1 MVKLVDSGSSFGIFL
16 GSYSCG
22 DQASFS
28 AKMSRVCVIGLFGLS
43 ALSLSANATS
53 WAALPMRVLRSL
65 IEADAVFNGP
75 TVSTYFGTP
84 PQEVNL
90 TVDLAADWLA
100 AYAYDCILCSGGT
113 SFNPLLSSSF
123 QSLNSVWTNSI
134 PGFSGTDVMDWVSF
148 GGILNAPD
156 RQFALIESG
165 ANYTLQA
172 TIQNGHLGAFVNPSN
187 DTSSSAHIFSQ
198 LYQSSQLL
206 NPVVGFRF
214 DPSNP
219 KITIGALDPADYD
232 GDLNWVEIN
241 APSASFDSLNT
252 FSIDGLKG
260 YNGSFIPVG
269 NSLTANL
276 DSLAN
281 TIAIPNVS
289 TYISSPGFMGPINPA
304 ISNGI
309 LAYPCNVTTPY
320 VALSATI
327 NGVDYQIESTGSL
340 LRPYTSFSPAEGYCS
355 VGIVNKS
362 DTLLPPSVTLGL
374 PFLRSVYLAYRF
386 PTDSCPG
393 YYGFAFPAGAN
404 RTSSQI
410 SQTPTSTPTKSA
422 QCLVFTTPTSTPSPS
437 TEVTAQQKLL
447 SSDKYNVYGGE
458 DEAVYLLGVDDLSQM
473 DFLAPVSAAPAPTS
487 TASSN
492 STKDPMIVPQPTQS
506 SGKYDVFGMPQHE
519 LVTLVGVDD
528 LPQMVW
534 NTTELK

>member
-1 MVKLVDSGSSFGIFL
+1 I
-16 GSYSCG
+16 
-22 DQASFS
+22 
-28 AKMSRVCVIGLFGLS
+28 AKMSRFCVICLFGLS
-43 ALSLSANATS
+43 TLSLLANASS
-53 WAALPMRVLRSL
+53 WVTLPMRVLRSL
-65 IEADAVFNGP
+65 VEADVVFNGP

-84 PQEVNL
+84 PQVVNL

-113 SFNPLLSSSF
+113 SFNSLLSSSF
-123 QSLNSVWTNSI
+123 QSLNSTWMNSI
-134 PGFSGTDVMDWVSF
+134 PGFSGTEVMDWVSF

-156 RQFALIESG
+156 RPFALIESG

-172 TIQNGHLGAFVNPSN
+172 KIQNGHLGAFVNPSN

-198 LYQSSQLL
+198 LYQSGQLL

-219 KITIGALDPADYD
+219 KITIGALDPTDYD
-232 GDLNWVEIN
+232 GNLNWVEIN
-241 APSASFDSLNT
+241 TPSASFDSLNT

-289 TYISSPGFMGPINPA
+289 TYISSPGFMGPIN
-304 ISNGI
+304 SVFSDGV

-327 NGVDYQIESTGSL
+327 NGIDYQIESTGSL
-340 LRPYTSFSPAEGYCS
+340 LRPYTGFVPGEGYCS

-362 DTLLPPSVTLGL
+362 DTLLPPVSLGL

-386 PTDSCPG
+386 PTDGCPG

-404 RTSSQI
+404 RTGSQI
-410 SQTPTSTPTKSA
+410 SQTPTSTPTKSS

-437 TEVTAQQKLL
+437 AEVTAQQKLL
-447 SSDKYNVYGGE
+447 SSDKYSVYGGT
-458 DEAVYLLGVDDLSQM
+458 DEAVYLVGVDDLSQM
-473 DFLAPVSAAPAPTS
+473 DFLAPVSAAPAPTL
-487 TASSN
+487 TASSSN
-492 STKDPMIVPQPTQS
+492 STKVPMFVPQPTQS
-506 SGKYDVFGMPQHE
+506 SGTYDVFGIPHHG

-534 NTTELK
+534 NTTEVN

>member
-1 MVKLVDSGSSFGIFL
+1 MI
-16 GSYSCG
+16 C
-22 DQASFS
+22 
-28 AKMSRVCVIGLFGLS
+28 LFGLS
-43 ALSLSANATS
+43 AFSLLANASS

-65 IEADAVFNGP
+65 FEVDVVFNGA
-75 TVSTYFGTP
+75 TVRTYFGTP
-84 PQEVNL
+84 PQEVEL

-113 SFNPLLSSSF
+113 SFNALLSSSF
-123 QSLNSVWTNSI
+123 QSLNSTWMNSI
-134 PGFSGTDVMDWVSF
+134 PGFSGTDVMDRVSF

-156 RQFALIESG
+156 TQFALIESG
-165 ANYTLQA
+165 SNYTLQS

-187 DTSSSAHIFSQ
+187 DTSPSAHIFSQ
-198 LYQSSQLL
+198 LYQSGQLL

-214 DPSNP
+214 DPLNP

-241 APSASFDSLNT
+241 APDASFDSLNT

-281 TIAIPNVS
+281 TITIPNVT
-289 TYISSPGFMGPINPA
+289 TYISSPGFMGPINPV
-304 ISNGI
+304 IVNGV

-327 NGVDYQIESTGSL
+327 NGIDYQIESSGSL
-340 LRPYTSFSPAEGYCS
+340 LRPYNFLSPAEGYCS

-362 DTLLPPSVTLGL
+362 DTLLPSVSLGL

-386 PTDSCPG
+386 PTDGCPG
-393 YYGFAFPAGAN
+393 HYGFAFPVGAN
-404 RTSSQI
+404 RTGSQI

-422 QCLVFTTPTSTPSPS
+422 QCLVLTTPTSTPSPS
-437 TEVTAQQKLL
+437 AEVTAEQKLL
-447 SSDKYNVYGGE
+447 SSNKYDVYGGT
-458 DEAVYLLGVDDLSQM
+458 DEAVYLVGVDDLSQM
-473 DFLAPVSAAPAPTS
+473 DSLAPVSAAPAPTS
-487 TASSN
+487 TTPSSN
-492 STKDPMIVPQPTQS
+492 STKVPIFAPQPTQS
-506 SGKYDVFGMPQHE
+506 SGLYNVFGTPQDG
-519 LVTLVGVDD
+519 LVTLVGVND

-534 NTTELK
+534 NTTEVN